1 MLLHSNK
8 ESTTDIFLNNDTILK
23 DALKKYKV
31 DIIEIN
37 NEDEYEK
44 PLFNF
49 FLKRKKQLSR

>member
-1 MLLHSNK
+1 MLK
-8 ESTTDIFLNNDTILK
+8 E
-23 DALKKYKV
+23 ALKKYKV
-31 DIIEIN
+31 DIIEIS